1 MCLFYGKHKLNHS
14 YYFFSCKYALP
25 AQNAC
30 SLTENHRDFRSN
42 KKRHLKARLLSVS
55 FYGAVR
61 SISELEIVSV
71 LFPEM
76 LKVSTSLRPLSPSS
90 YT

>member
-1 MCLFYGKHKLNHS
+1 MCLFYGKHKVNHS

-55 FYGAVR
+55 FYGDEGNRTPVR
-61 SISELEIVSV
+61 NSS
-71 LFPEM
+71 PRT
-76 LKVSTSLRPLSPSS
+76 STSVVTVLTFPPPN
-90 YT
+90 TQ